1 MSKYML
7 SVHTA
12 DDEPR
17 EPMTDEE
24 MRQGFALVEAIER
37 DMHAANRRPDPHGH
51 GSFRPTFSVEAT
63 PCHRARRGRHA

>member
-24 MRQGFALVEAIER
+24 MRQGFALVEAPVLT
-37 DMHAANRRPDPHGH
+37 A
-51 GSFRPTFSVEAT
+51 FQVPTSLI
-63 PCHRARRGRHA
+63 P